1 MEERRKRRK
10 RSSIATEEEK
20 RRGIQDLCLM
30 DDRFMT
36 ACFDNQKPAV
46 QLLLRIILGKPG
58 LIVREVHVQHPLPNE
73 HGRGLTLDIH
83 AESEGVVYNCE
94 VQNASGDS
102 SPQRARYHGSLL
114 DTHNLEKGEPFRKLP
129 ETYVIFITEQDKYG
143 KGKPLYRFDRYSS
156 DAGCALEDEL
166 HIIYVNGRYRGDDEM
181 GKLMSDFS
189 CKDADKMNYT
199 ELAQRVRYFKKT
211 EDGGERMSNIFDTI
225 ESRAEKAGVEKGM
238 KKGLEKGADR
248 LGSLITK
255 LLSQNRLDDV
265 QKVSVD
271 PAYRE
276 KLFKELGIA

>member
-1 MEERRKRRK
+1 MERRRKRRK

-36 ACFDNQKPAV
+36 VCFDNQKPAI
-46 QLLLRIILGKPG
+46 QLVLRIILGKPD
-58 LIVREVHVQHPLPNE
+58 LMVTEVHVQHPLPNE
-73 HGRGLTLDIH
+73 HGRALTLDIH
-83 AESEGVVYNCE
+83 AKDGDSVYNCE

-114 DTHNLEKGEPFRKLP
+114 DTNNLKKGESFRKLP

-143 KGKPLYRFDRYSS
+143 KGKPLYRFERYSS
-156 DAGCALEDEL
+156 DAECALEDGL
-166 HIIYVNGRYRGDDEM
+166 HIIYVNGKYRGDDEM

-189 CKDADKMNYT
+189 CKDADAMNYN
-199 ELAQRVRYFKKT
+199 ELAERVRYFKKT

-225 ESRAEKAGVEKGM
+225 ETRAE

-248 LGSLITK
+248 MGCLVSKLIE
-255 LLSQNRLDDV
+255 QNRIEDAK
-265 QKVSVD
+265 KVSID
-271 PAYRE
+271 SAYRE
-276 KLFKELGIA
+276 KLFKEFGIA